1 MLLQISLIVILL
13 VWLAAMMVAYQWG
26 NIGRLLTHRDS
37 ALAQPSAELP
47 PLSVVICTHNHA
59 SALKRHL
66 PAILEQDYD
75 NFEVIIVDSSSEDE
89 TKDVLERLEF
99 RYSNLRHTFTPP
111 SARDISIECLAL
123 MLGFRAASHEW
134 VVLTRPD
141 CEPQS
146 QQWLLRIG
154 ETIASP
160 KSSLQ
165 SPRLQQPEMV
175 IGLSR
180 FDAQRSTWLD
190 TQTSFHRLC
199 NLISLSQHILDGHA
213 AVSADRCNLAVH
225 KNYFMEHD
233 GFEEAQ
239 HLRASAVEL
248 LVNHTSTP
256 TNTALMLVPSAMMVQ
271 DRLSSHQQ
279 WKKQRVFYAEA
290 QHHQRHTALFRF
302 KQFWRHITP
311 WLTLLL
317 LVLPWLASI
326 ALTTAQ
332 VDLGLGIPTAVI
344 MLVLTLLL
352 FVLIFTKV
360 IQFHLTAQALGYPK
374 YYLSLFLLEPRLLLW
389 DISAR
394 FARRLTSPNE
404 FRKKFV

>member
-1 MLLQISLIVILL
+1 
-13 VWLAAMMVAYQWG
+13 
-26 NIGRLLTHRDS
+26 
-37 ALAQPSAELP
+37 
-47 PLSVVICTHNHA
+47 
-59 SALKRHL
+59 
-66 PAILEQDYD
+66 
-75 NFEVIIVDSSSEDE
+75 
-89 TKDVLERLEF
+89 
-99 RYSNLRHTFTPP
+99 
-111 SARDISIECLAL
+111 

-160 KSSLQ
+160 KSSVQ
-165 SPRLQQPEMV
+165 SPCLQQPEMV

-180 FDAQRSTWLD
+180 FDTQRSTWLS

-199 NLISLSQHILDGHA
+199 HLVSLSQHILDGHA
-213 AVSADRCNLAVH
+213 AVTADRCNLAVH
-225 KNYFMEHD
+225 KSYFMEHG

-271 DRLSSHQQ
+271 DRLTSHQQ

-290 QHHQRHTALFRF
+290 QRHQRHTALFRF
-302 KQFWRHITP
+302 KQFWRQITP
-311 WLTLLL
+311 WVTLLL
-317 LVLPWLASI
+317 VVLPWLASM
-326 ALTTAQ
+326 ALTAAE
-332 VDLGLGIPTAVI
+332 VDLGHGIPTIVI

-352 FVLIFTKV
+352 LILIVTKV
-360 IQFHLTAQALGYPK
+360 TQFNITARALGYPK
-374 YYLSLFLLEPRLLLW
+374 YYISLFLLEPRLLLW
-389 DISAR
+389 ELSAR
-394 FARRLTSPNE
+394 FTRRLASPNE

>member
-13 VWLAAMMVAYQWG
+13 VWLVAMIAAYQWG

-37 ALAQPSAELP
+37 VLAQPSAELP

-75 NFEVIIVDSSSEDE
+75 KFEVIIVDSSSEDE

-99 RYSNLRHTFTPP
+99 KYSNLRHTFTPA
-111 SARDISIECLAL
+111 SARDISIECLAI

-160 KSSLQ
+160 KSSVQ
-165 SPRLQQPEMV
+165 SPCLQQPEMV

-180 FDAQRSTWLD
+180 FDTRRSTWLS

-199 NLISLSQHILDGHA
+199 HLVSLSQHILDGHA
-213 AVSADRCNLAVH
+213 AVTADRCNLAVH
-225 KNYFMEHD
+225 KSYFMEHG

-256 TNTALMLVPSAMMVQ
+256 TNTALMLVPSAMMLQ
-271 DRLSSHQQ
+271 DPLSSHQQ

-290 QHHQRHTALFRF
+290 QRHQRHTALFRF
-302 KQFWRHITP
+302 KQFWRQITP
-311 WLTLLL
+311 WVTLLL
-317 LVLPWLASI
+317 VVLPWLASI
-326 ALTTAQ
+326 ALTAAE
-332 VDLGLGIPTAVI
+332 VELGHGIPTIVI

-352 FVLIFTKV
+352 LILIVTKV
-360 IQFHLTAQALGYPK
+360 TQFNITARALGYPK
-374 YYLSLFLLEPRLLLW
+374 YYISLFLLEPRLLLW
-389 DISAR
+389 ELSAR
-394 FARRLTSPNE
+394 FTRRLASPNE